1 MKRPLPPGPQPVRL
15 CPKKCHCDVYNATQ
29 LFDLQS
35 DASNF
40 VAEDS
45 DDKKYLNTLSVPEVL
60 YLKLNCPVLLL
71 KNLSPQLV
79 NGLRGKV
86 TGFAKNTVT
95 VYFDSLSKNV
105 ILKSETF
112 TVYCTSREQVV
123 ATRIQI
129 PISLAF
135 GITIHKAQGTHPR
148 EDRSRWGQYLQPH
161 KL

>member
-1 MKRPLPPGPQPVRL
+1 MQG
-15 CPKKCHCDVYNATQ
+15 
-29 LFDLQS
+29 

-45 DDKKYLNTLSVPEVL
+45 GDKKYLNTLSVPEVL

-86 TGFAKNTVT
+86 TGFSKNTFT

-105 ILKSETF
+105 ILKPETF

-135 GITIHKAQGTHPR
+135 GITIHKAQGLALERIEVYGDNIFSP
-148 EDRSRWGQYLQPH
+148 GQLGVQP
-161 KL
+161 